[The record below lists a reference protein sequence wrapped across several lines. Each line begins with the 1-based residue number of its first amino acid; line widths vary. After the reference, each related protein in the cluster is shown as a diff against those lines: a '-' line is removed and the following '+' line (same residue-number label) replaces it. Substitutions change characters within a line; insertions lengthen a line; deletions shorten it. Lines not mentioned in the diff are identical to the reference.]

1 MKTKNKAVL
10 AVLTVIAGAGLVP
23 THSLAGDKGHF
34 RGLAVLVSTN
44 FQMIKSTEGHPGGA
58 VMMGEMDGLVFNDAK
73 GALLDKAHYQVLWKG
88 DGVGVGDCLKTFTVA
103 GGDKLFASCAGKATA
118 TGWEGTVKLQGGTGR
133 FAGAKGNGIYKLTNV
148 SDKVMWDVLEWDYEL
163 P

>member
-1 MKTKNKAVL
+1 MMTMTKTVAAIAVAAVGGL
-10 AVLTVIAGAGLVP
+10 AVPQA
-23 THSLAGDKGHF
+23 LAGEKGHF

-44 FQMIKSTEGHPGGA
+44 FQMIKATEGHPGGA

-73 GALLDKAHYQVLWKG
+73 GALLDKAHYQVFWKG
-88 DGVGVGDCLKTFTVA
+88 EGSGTGDCLKTFTVA
-103 GGDKLFASCAGKATA
+103 GGDKLFASCAGKASA
-118 TGWEGTVKLQGGTGR
+118 TGWEGTVKLHGGTGR
-133 FAGAKGNGIYKLTNV
+133 FAGAKGSGTYKLTNV